1 MKISEAKLINGG
13 KSAVTKRQFNPPLR
27 NNFVAQISLI
37 RDSIMRNYGFYLFI
51 LTIPIIIIAN
61 DLFAQNPI
69 ITNQFTADPSA
80 RVFEGKVYVYPSHDI
95 PAVEGR
101 GHVGWFCME
110 DYHVFSSPNLTDWTD
125 HGVIVSQNKVNWV
138 DSTSYSMWAPDC
150 IARNGKYYFYFPSK
164 PKDASYG
171 RGFSIGV
178 AVSDKPYGPFTPQPR
193 PIENVRGIDPNP
205 FIDKDGQAYLYWSA
219 RNIYVAKLKE
229 NMLELASEPIV
240 IENLP
245 DKGLKEGPYM
255 FERNGIYYLT
265 YPHVEDSTER
275 LEYAIGDNPMGPFK
289 ITGVIMDESP
299 TGCWTNHQ
307 SIIEFKNQWYLFYHS
322 NDLSPHFDKNRS
334 IRIDSLFFNED
345 GTIKKVNPTLRGVG
359 LTDASQKIQIDRY
372 SHISN
377 EGASIAFLD
386 TLNTFEGW
394 KTILDTANAWIQ
406 YNSVDFGSNKF
417 ESVNVRAVSKTGGTL
432 QIKLNNVEG
441 PVIAQ
446 VEIPKGN
453 EWNIVNSSLS
463 EYQPGIHNLIV
474 LLKDDNVEIDWLSFK

>member
-1 MKISEAKLINGG
+1 MKSNIILVAK
-13 KSAVTKRQFNPPLR
+13 QFKG
-27 NNFVAQISLI
+27 IY
-37 RDSIMRNYGFYLFI
+37 IMRNFNFYLFMSA
-51 LTIPIIIIAN
+51 TIIIVITN
-61 DLFAQNPI
+61 NLFAQNPI

-95 PAVEGR
+95 LAVKGKGR
-101 GHVGWFCME
+101 PGWFCME

-150 IARNGKYYFYFPSK
+150 IAKNGKYYFYFPSK
-164 PKDASYG
+164 PKIG
-171 RGFSIGV
+171 RFFSIGV
-178 AVSDKPYGPFTPQPR
+178 AVSDKPYGPFTPQPE

-219 RNIYVAKLKE
+219 GNIFMAKLKE
-229 NMLELASEPIV
+229 NMLELASEPLV

-245 DKGLKEGPYM
+245 EKGLKEGPYM
-255 FERNGIYYLT
+255 FERNGIFYLT
-265 YPHVEDSTER
+265 YPHVQNKTER

-289 ITGVIMDESP
+289 VTGVIMDELPS
-299 TGCWTNHQ
+299 GCWTNHQ
-307 SIIEFKNQWYLFYHS
+307 SIIAFNNQWYLFYHS

-345 GTIKKVNPTLRGVG
+345 GTIKKVIPTLRGVG
-359 LTDASQKIQIDRY
+359 LTAASQKIQIDRY

-377 EGASIAFLD
+377 QGGSIAFLD

-406 YNSVDFGSNKF
+406 YNSVDLGSHEYKSI
-417 ESVNVRAVSKTGGTL
+417 EVRALSTTGGTL
-432 QIKLNNVEG
+432 QCRLNKVDG
-441 PVIAQ
+441 PVVAQ
-446 VEIPKGN
+446 IEIPGDN
-453 EWNIVNSSLS
+453 EWHIVNSPLLK
-463 EYQPGIHNLIV
+463 YQPGIHNLII
-474 LLKDDNVEIDWLSFK
+474 LLKENKNIEIDWMRLK